1 MAIKYKNLKKIEINS
16 LEELDAHIFDLIE
29 FDRVMERMVKQGL
42 LSKKWD
48 KEKDEYLYKRT
59 RKFSRLRKVGWRTT
73 DV

>member
-1 MAIKYKNLKKIEINS
+1 MAIKYKNLKKTEINS

-29 FDRVMERMVKQGL
+29 FDKAVEKMVKHGL

-48 KEKDEYLYKRT
+48 KEKHEYLYKRT
-59 RKFSRLRKVGWRTT
+59 RKFSRLRKAGWRTT